1 MALITDV
8 VVASVVTGSLGLATV
23 ITPLYIK
30 NRRALKKEGLPAE
43 DFIERFMKRQEQE
56 IAHKDLLIQ
65 DMEKTAKHQEQLIKT
80 LENSVFKKDTI
91 IKQLKG
97 LVKELRYEIQKAK
110 RQTANSKVQLD
121 KMKKEYEDIKR

>member
-8 VVASVVTGSLGLATV
+8 VVASIVTGSLGLATV

-56 IAHKDLLIQ
+56 IEHKNILIQ
-65 DMEKTAKHQEQLIKT
+65 EMERTVKHQEETIRK
-80 LENSVFKKDTI
+80 LETTVYKKDALI
-91 IKQLKG
+91 RDLKR
-97 LVKELRYEIQKAK
+97 LLKELRLEIQKVK
-110 RQTANSKVQLD
+110 RQTVNSKLQLD
-121 KMKKEYEDIKR
+121 KMKKEYKDIKK